1 MLKPGV
7 AIGEGDEALECYAK
21 HTAQIEV
28 TIHRYNTTTTKWMM
42 FEGKTRRK
50 CGPMVNVSYAS
61 LYRLCVRTVP
71 WRRSC
76 SQCQTSASS

>member
-28 TIHRYNTTTTKWMM
+28 TIHRYNRTTTKRMM
-42 FEGKTRRK
+42 FEGKTQRK
-50 CGPMVNVSYAS
+50 CGPLSNVNYAS
-61 LYRLCVRTVP
+61 LYRLCARTVP

-76 SQCQTSASS
+76 FQCQTSASS